1 MGSWIQTVGVIFD
14 GVATAIRLGIRA
26 NLAQFSLLVVVN
38 ALVGAMVGQERAIVP
53 LIASDE
59 FGISTAGAALT
70 FIAAF
75 GAVKAVTNLF
85 AGGLADRFGRR
96 RVLVAGWMVALPV
109 PIMLGWGPS
118 WEWIVAANLLLG
130 VNQGLAW
137 SSTVIMKVDLAG
149 GRRRGLALG
158 LNEAAGYIAVAVSAF
173 ATGVIAERTGLRPE
187 PFLLGLGFAICGLGL
202 SAVVVRDTS
211 GHVEIEAGDNSEPG
225 LPLRTVAAITSFR
238 DRTLST
244 ACLVG
249 HMNNLN
255 DGAAWGLFPL
265 LFAGAGLSLAGVG
278 ALVAIYPAI
287 WGVGQFA
294 AGPLSD
300 RIGRRPPIIAGMA
313 IQAVGLLMVAA
324 GDGIGPWVI
333 GAVLL
338 GVGTA
343 LAYPALLAVVGDRA
357 APRWRA
363 SATGVYRTWRDA
375 GFVVGALGAGGL
387 TDAIGLSG
395 AIAVVALLT
404 GLAALLAA
412 IRLQETRPAG

>member
-1 MGSWIQTVGVIFD
+1 M
-14 GVATAIRLGIRA
+14 ATAVRLGIRA

-38 ALVGAMVGQERAIVP
+38 ALVGAMIGQERAIVP

-59 FGISTAGAALT
+59 FGISAARTALT

-96 RVLVAGWMVALPV
+96 NVLVAGWLFALPV
-109 PIMLGWGPS
+109 PLMLGWGPS

-158 LNEAAGYIAVAVSAF
+158 LNEAAGYIAVALSAF
-173 ATGVIAERTGLRPE
+173 ATGLVAERTGLRPE

-211 GHVEIEAGDNSEPG
+211 GHVEIEAGQHSEPG
-225 LPLRTVAAITSFR
+225 LPLRTVAALTSFR

-249 HMNNLN
+249 HVNNLN

-265 LFAGAGLSLAGVG
+265 LFVGTGLSLVGVG
-278 ALVAIYPAI
+278 LLVAIYPAV
-287 WGVGQFA
+287 WGIGQLVS
-294 AGPLSD
+294 GPLSD
-300 RIGRRPPIIAGMA
+300 RIGRRRPIILGMA
-313 IQAVGLLMVAA
+313 IQAAALATVAVGGGV
-324 GDGIGPWVI
+324 GPWIVGI
-333 GAVLL
+333 VLL
-338 GVGTA
+338 GIGTA

-375 GFVVGALGAGGL
+375 GFVVGALGAGIL
-387 TDAIGLSG
+387 ADAIGLSG
-395 AIAVVALLT
+395 ALVVVALLT
-404 GLAALLAA
+404 ALAALLAA
-412 IRLQETRPAG
+412 IRLEETRPTG